1 MRVLII
7 RHGETDWNKKRLIQ
21 GTIDIPLNDE
31 GRAQAL
37 SAHDALKDEKIDA
50 VFVSPLIRTRQTADI
65 VVSGKNV
72 PIIYDERIAERK
84 FGIAEG
90 MSIDDIDFEATWLPN
105 KPPLYDGMETFEML
119 YGRISSFFDEI
130 YEKYS
135 DKTVLVVTHGGV
147 SIVCGYYFCGPP
159 KTDRREYFCKN
170 CVVKEYN
177 K

>member
-31 GRAQAL
+31 GKTQAL
-37 SAHDALKDEKIDA
+37 SAHDALKNEKIDA
-50 VFVSPLIRTRQTADI
+50 VFASPLIRTRQTADI
-65 VVSGKNV
+65 VVGDKNI

-159 KTDRREYFCKN
+159 KTDRSEYFCKN